1 MPAMAHE
8 IDQTDQHMEIADMTH
23 LYSYPHQRNH
33 DSQALA
39 PSEIFP
45 LLLAWLS
52 TASIFV
58 TLQPACRYGRAV
70 FQQTSEG
77 Q

>member
-1 MPAMAHE
+1 MAHE
-8 IDQTDQHMEIADMTH
+8 IDQTEQQVEIADMTH
-23 LYSYPHQRNH
+23 PYSLPHQRNH
-33 DSQALA
+33 DSQALT

-45 LLLAWLS
+45 LLLSWLS
-52 TASIFV
+52 TSSTFV

-70 FQQTSEG
+70 FRQTSEG